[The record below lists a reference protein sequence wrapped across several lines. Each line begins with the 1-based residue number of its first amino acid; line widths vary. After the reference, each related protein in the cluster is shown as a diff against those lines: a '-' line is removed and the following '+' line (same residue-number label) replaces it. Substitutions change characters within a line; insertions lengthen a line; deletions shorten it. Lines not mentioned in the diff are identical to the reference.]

1 MRMRRECMYFRRYSE
16 TALLA
21 IQDFSRIAGFNE
33 TVVNGKDG
41 L

>member
-16 TALLA
+16 TATLA
-21 IQDFSRIAGFNE
+21 TQEFSRIAGFNE
-33 TVVNGKDG
+33 TVVKGEDG